1 VYAATAAGGIV
12 LAGAGVGPYQA
23 FAPSASGGAAMG
35 GSIGFL
41 MAFGHQ
47 AAGGLALA
55 TGSTTAWTVPVDAT
69 GTATLASGTATA
81 WTAPVTATGGNTG
94 EIKNDPTM
102 AKIEVQH
109 AIPKS
114 GSDVLKIRRWHRA
127 GTDRTWKIVIGNNT
141 VVVRGKVASFKM
153 DAAPGK
159 GECSFS
165 VEGDE
170 QDAG

>member
-1 VYAATAAGGIV
+1 MARKEFAGGGRVWADGTLLGDATNISV
-12 LAGAGVGPYQA
+12 A
-23 FAPSASGGAAMG
+23 
-35 GSIGFL
+35 IG
-41 MAFGHQ
+41 
-47 AAGGLALA
+47 
-55 TGSTTAWTVPVDAT
+55 GSTTRVNT
-69 GTATLASGTATA
+69 
-81 WTAPVTATGGNTG
+81 TGGNTG

-102 AKIEVQH
+102 AKIDIQH

-127 GTDRTWKIVIGNNT
+127 GTDRTWKVQVGNNV

>member
-1 VYAATAAGGIV
+1 MARKEFAGGGRVWADGTLLGDATNISV
-12 LAGAGVGPYQA
+12 A
-23 FAPSASGGAAMG
+23 
-35 GSIGFL
+35 IG
-41 MAFGHQ
+41 
-47 AAGGLALA
+47 
-55 TGSTTAWTVPVDAT
+55 GSTTRVNT
-69 GTATLASGTATA
+69 
-81 WTAPVTATGGNTG
+81 TGGNTG

-102 AKIEVQH
+102 AKIDIQH

>member
-1 VYAATAAGGIV
+1 MARKEFAGGGRVWADGTLLGDATNISV
-12 LAGAGVGPYQA
+12 A
-23 FAPSASGGAAMG
+23 
-35 GSIGFL
+35 IG
-41 MAFGHQ
+41 
-47 AAGGLALA
+47 
-55 TGSTTAWTVPVDAT
+55 GSTTRVNP
-69 GTATLASGTATA
+69 
-81 WTAPVTATGGNTG
+81 TGGNTG

-102 AKIEVQH
+102 AKIDIQH

-127 GTDRTWKIVIGNNT
+127 GTDRTWKVQVGNNV

>member
-1 VYAATAAGGIV
+1 MARKE
-12 LAGAGVGPYQA
+12 
-23 FAPSASGGAAMG
+23 FSGGGRVWADGSLLGDATNISV
-35 GSIGFL
+35 SIG
-41 MAFGHQ
+41 GN
-47 AAGGLALA
+47 
-55 TGSTTAWTVPVDAT
+55 TSRV
-69 GTATLASGTATA
+69 
-81 WTAPVTATGGNTG
+81 VTTGGNTG

-102 AKIEVQH
+102 AKIDIQH

-127 GTDRTWKIVIGNNT
+127 GTDRTWKILVGNNV

>member
-1 VYAATAAGGIV
+1 MARKEFAGGGRV
-12 LAGAGVGPYQA
+12 WAD
-23 FAPSASGGAAMG
+23 
-35 GSIGFL
+35 GSLLGDATNISVAIG
-41 MAFGHQ
+41 
-47 AAGGLALA
+47 
-55 TGSTTAWTVPVDAT
+55 GSTTRVNT
-69 GTATLASGTATA
+69 
-81 WTAPVTATGGNTG
+81 TGGNTG